1 MEYFVI
7 DPSCSREFIDFRAL
21 HFSDVRVLGHY
32 DTPTALP
39 MLLSHSHG
47 QVLEICYLE
56 RGEQTYEVN
65 EQEYQMHGGD
75 VFVTFPGEPHSTSG
89 KPQTRGSL
97 FWMLIAVAKGSTP
110 FLDLPKADG
119 DALLRNLLHLPQRLF
134 AGRPLLL
141 PLLRGLFADAAS
153 ANDPLRTLRLR
164 VGVWHFLMEVVAAAG
179 AAPAQVLS
187 SEISAAC
194 EFVKAHPEEVLG
206 APELSKRAGLSV
218 SHFSRK
224 FREEMGMS
232 ISDFV
237 LSQKIEHAQQLL
249 SHRKLTVT
257 EVAMRLGFSSSQYF
271 ATVFKRHTGR
281 SPSEAR
287 REC

>member
-7 DPSCSREFIDFRAL
+7 DPSTSREFIDFRAL
-21 HFSDVRVLGHY
+21 DFSHVRVLGHY
-32 DTPTALP
+32 ETPAALP
-39 MLLSHSHG
+39 MLEPHSHG
-47 QVLEICYLE
+47 ELLEICYLE

-65 EQEYQMHGGD
+65 GQEYQVHGGD

-97 FWMLIAVAKGSTP
+97 FWMLIGVTLRDQP
-110 FLDLPKADG
+110 FLDLPKTEG
-119 DALLRNLLHLPQRLF
+119 DALYQALLHLPQRLF
-134 AGRPLLL
+134 AGRSSLL
-141 PLLRGLFADAAS
+141 PLLRGLFSDAARMD
-153 ANDPLRTLRLR
+153 DPLRMLRLR
-164 VGVWHFLMEVVAAAG
+164 VGIWHFLMEVVAAAG
-179 AAPAQVLS
+179 AAPAQLLS
-187 SEISAAC
+187 ADIAAAC
-194 EFVKAHPEEVLG
+194 QFVKAHPEEVLG
-206 APELSKRAGLSV
+206 APELSERAGLSV

-232 ISDFV
+232 VSDFV
-237 LSQKIEHAQQLL
+237 LGQKIEHAQQLL

-271 ATVFKRHTGR
+271 ATVYRRHMGC

-287 REC
+287 RK